1 MLLLSVPIWGQ
12 WTTTNFSEAKTAV
25 GAVVYGSKVWFGGGS
40 TNTGATDRV
49 EIYDIA
55 TGKWSLEQLSIQ
67 RGFPATGA
75 VGGKIFFAGGI
86 NFGNFEHYSRIDI
99 FDTLTLTW
107 TMEELSTQKFDVAAV
122 SYGDQL
128 FLAGGVNL
136 ATGINDSTVDIYH
149 AGTGQWTKAWLS
161 QAGAVRATVSDSKVI
176 FVGTFGASAMDIY
189 NAATNTWTTESLPYA
204 RLFPAVTA
212 ADNKLFIAGGVNFD
226 NTLTDR
232 VDIYDLNSGEW
243 SVAKLS
249 MPRGFLNNAT
259 TACGKAF
266 FAGGGSFDINTNS
279 WWPIPTSNRVDIFNP
294 ETGKWTTDQLSNA
307 VVLSTVVSNGNYVLV
322 AGGADST
329 VVVDAVNIYNC
340 DLTNAF
346 EESFYDSRNTSFF
359 TNPAADFL
367 YFTDEFPP
375 GAPGSITLT
384 STTGQVV
391 LSEKLLVNPL
401 NISNLRPGIYFLQVK
416 TRDRIQIGKLV
427 KQ

>member
-1 MLLLSVPIWGQ
+1 MLLLNVPAWGQ
-12 WTTTNFSEAKTAV
+12 WTTTHFSEAKVAV
-25 GAVVYGSKVWFGGGS
+25 GAVAYGSKVWFGGGS
-40 TNTGATDRV
+40 TGIGATNRV
-49 EIYDIA
+49 EIYDLA
-55 TGKWSLEQLSIQ
+55 TGNWSLEQFSIP
-67 RGFPATGA
+67 RSYVAVGAT
-75 VGGKIFFAGGI
+75 GGKIFFAGGI
-86 NFGNFEHYSRIDI
+86 NFGVFEHYSRIDI

-107 TMEELSTQKFDVAAV
+107 AKAELSTPKFDVAAV

-149 AGTGQWTKAWLS
+149 AATGQWTKAFLS

-189 NAATNTWTTESLPYA
+189 DAATNTWTTENLPYS

-212 ADNKLFIAGGVNFD
+212 LDNKLFIAGGVNFD

-232 VDIYDLNSGEW
+232 VDIYDLNSREW

-259 TACGKAF
+259 KACGKAF
-266 FAGGGSFDINTNS
+266 FAGGGSFDINTNV
-279 WWPIPTSNRVDIFNP
+279 WWPIPSSNRVDIFNP
-294 ETGKWTTDQLSNA
+294 ETGGWTTDQINNA
-307 VVLSTVVSNGNYVLV
+307 VVLSTVVSNGNYLLV
-322 AGGADST
+322 AGGTDST
-329 VVVDAVNIYNC
+329 VAVTAVNIYNC
-340 DLTNAF
+340 DSTGVFVGTANA
-346 EESFYDSRNTSFF
+346 SGNTSFF
-359 TNPAADFL
+359 NNPAADFL
-367 YFTDEFPP
+367 YFRDKFPL

-384 STTGQVV
+384 STAGQVV
-391 LSEKLLVNPL
+391 LFEKSLINPL

-416 TRDRIQIGKLV
+416 INDRTLAGKLM